1 MRRAIQLSAR
11 FLAIAAAITLM
22 AVILGPPRPEGG
34 PYGSALS
41 NAVSGSVLAA
51 THCENRACATDPVTL
66 KFICV
71 KNTGTSCAAY
81 NTKGPIASK
90 CIEDPC

>member
-1 MRRAIQLSAR
+1 MPRLAKFLFR
-11 FLAIAAAITLM
+11 FLVIVAAISLISLVSTPS
-22 AVILGPPRPEGG
+22 GPRTG
-34 PYGSALS
+34 PYQSSLS
-41 NAVSGSVLAA
+41 NLSLGSVLAA

-71 KNTGTSCAAY
+71 KSSGTTCAAY
-81 NTKGPIASK
+81 NSKGPIASK